1 MENVNHPSHY
11 NSGGIEVI
19 DVIEQWKLGF
29 HSGNALKYICR
40 AGRKSK
46 DPVEDL
52 EKALWY
58 IRRLAETVRITRPG
72 YFKKALLHIRMALM
86 RMGRKAVTIDSLD
99 VAIAFILSPRL
110 RTAVADIKMYAHD
123 QDLYWL
129 GSAEA
134 AIKTEISF
142 LRGEN

>member
-19 DVIEQWKLGF
+19 DVIEQWELGF

-58 IRRLAETVRITRPG
+58 IRRLAETVHISRSG
-72 YFKKALLHIRMALM
+72 HFKKALLHIRMASM
-86 RMGRKAVTIDSLD
+86 RMGCKSVTIDSSD
-99 VAIAFILSPRL
+99 VAIAFNLSPRL
-110 RTAVADIKMYAHD
+110 RTAVADIRMYARD
-123 QDLYWL
+123 RDCYWL

>member
-19 DVIEQWKLGF
+19 NVIEQWKLGF

-40 AGRKSK
+40 AGRKNK
-46 DPVEDL
+46 DPIEDL

-58 IRRLAETVRITRPG
+58 IRRLAETAQVSKQSR
-72 YFKKALLHIRMALM
+72 FKKVFEHIQTVLKCTRRQEAN
-86 RMGRKAVTIDSLD
+86 VSSSD
-99 VAIAFILSPRL
+99 VAAAFGLSHRL
-110 RTAVADIKMYAHD
+110 ETVVADIRMYARD
-123 QDLYWL
+123 KDCYWIN
-129 GSAEA
+129 SAEA

>member
-11 NSGGIEVI
+11 KSGGIEVI
-19 DVIEQWKLGF
+19 DVIEQWELGF

-58 IRRLAETVRITRPG
+58 IRRLAETVRISRPG
-72 YFKKALLHIRMALM
+72 CFKKALLHIRMAL
-86 RMGRKAVTIDSLD
+86 K
-99 VAIAFILSPRL
+99 
-110 RTAVADIKMYAHD
+110 
-123 QDLYWL
+123 
-129 GSAEA
+129 
-134 AIKTEISF
+134 
-142 LRGEN
+142 